1 MSMNKKTK
9 KKLIIASVT
18 SVLIVGFALGLWF
31 FVQYQSDRRTVE
43 VLPLMNV
50 TTTYWGDQI
59 YSSGTAASDSLQEI
73 YPASDKKVSDIYVE
87 EGQQVSIGDPLVQ
100 YDKTKLELDVEAKDI
115 AVKQA
120 EIELDD
126 AEKQL
131 KKLQNTKPT
140 STPRPTKQP
149 TSTPRPTQKPTST
162 PTPTPTPTPSP
173 TVSPADVTVYR
184 RLDVDS
190 EPYSGSGTS
199 EDPYV
204 FLCTDDCEMTREFLL
219 RLLGDGSG
227 ATPAPGDVL
236 ASPFA
241 AIFEVREG
249 NSNYGELLYSF
260 KLDGTNLSGNFQV
273 SDVLTGSNTLE
284 SVAKAFDV
292 TSTSQ
297 TTPTPDTDYDDM
309 GYTKDEL
316 TKLIKQKRQEI
327 KELQLKVKQAEL
339 DLKKSQLALDN
350 STVRSTIDGVVRTL
364 TDEQSATSNG
374 TPFLVVSG
382 QGQYTIKG
390 SISESLLTSIQ
401 VGDPISA
408 MSYDNGMTYTG
419 TITEISQYPLDAS
432 SGGMYGGS
440 GNPNSSQYEFTA
452 VVDQP
457 DGLSNGMYLEI
468 TLSTQ
473 NQANTEALYLQ
484 KAYIREDESGSYVMK
499 VGVDNRLYKQYLE
512 LGTSIYGGEY
522 IEIKRGLTMDDYIA
536 FPYGANVE
544 EGVRAVMAGT
554 GEPPMPEGEGSSSG
568 VTSETASE
576 TGSETASE
584 TTSETSS
591 VLESYV
597 ENDGATATFETTGET
612 EVILG

>member
-419 TITEISQYPLDAS
+419 TITEISQYPLDAG

-568 VTSETASE
+568 VTSET
-576 TGSETASE
+576 GSETASE

>member
-1 MSMNKKTK
+1 M
-9 KKLIIASVT
+9 
-18 SVLIVGFALGLWF
+18 
-31 FVQYQSDRRTVE
+31 
-43 VLPLMNV
+43 
-50 TTTYWGDQI
+50 
-59 YSSGTAASDSLQEI
+59 
-73 YPASDKKVSDIYVE
+73 
-87 EGQQVSIGDPLVQ
+87 
-100 YDKTKLELDVEAKDI
+100 
-115 AVKQA
+115 
-120 EIELDD
+120 
-126 AEKQL
+126 
-131 KKLQNTKPT
+131 
-140 STPRPTKQP
+140 
-149 TSTPRPTQKPTST
+149 
-162 PTPTPTPTPSP
+162 
-173 TVSPADVTVYR
+173 
-184 RLDVDS
+184 
-190 EPYSGSGTS
+190 
-199 EDPYV
+199 
-204 FLCTDDCEMTREFLL
+204 
-219 RLLGDGSG
+219 
-227 ATPAPGDVL
+227 
-236 ASPFA
+236 
-241 AIFEVREG
+241 
-249 NSNYGELLYSF
+249 
-260 KLDGTNLSGNFQV
+260 
-273 SDVLTGSNTLE
+273 LTGSNTLE

-419 TITEISQYPLDAS
+419 TITEISQYPLDAG

-554 GEPPMPEGEGSSSG
+554 GEPPIPEGEGSSSG
-568 VTSETASE
+568 VTSET
-576 TGSETASE
+576 GSETASE
-584 TTSETSS
+584 TISETSS

-597 ENDGATATFETTGET
+597 GNDGATATFETTGET

>member
-190 EPYSGSGTS
+190 EPSSGSGTS

-204 FLCTDDCEMTREFLL
+204 FLCTDDCAMTREFLL

-419 TITEISQYPLDAS
+419 TITEISQYPLDAG

-554 GEPPMPEGEGSSSG
+554 GEPPIPEGEGSSSG
-568 VTSETASE
+568 VTSE

>member
-18 SVLIVGFALGLWF
+18 SVLVAGFALGLWF

-419 TITEISQYPLDAS
+419 TITEISQYPLDAG

-554 GEPPMPEGEGSSSG
+554 GEPPIPEGEGSSSG
-568 VTSETASE
+568 VTSET
-576 TGSETASE
+576 GSETASE
-584 TTSETSS
+584 TTSDTSS

>member
-1 MSMNKKTK
+1 MNKKTK

>member
-309 GYTKDEL
+309 GYTKNEL

-408 MSYDNGMTYTG
+408 MSYDNGMNYTG
-419 TITEISQYPLDAS
+419 TITEISQYPLDAG

-554 GEPPMPEGEGSSSG
+554 GEPPIPEGEGSSSG
-568 VTSETASE
+568 VTSE

-597 ENDGATATFETTGET
+597 GNDGATATFETTGET